1 MTRVF
6 QVLFALK
13 IIFGVNNLNITSL
26 TILQQISQTISWT
39 IKSMHWA
46 FQDFS
51 SNMSIIRNV
60 YTLGDVVKASPDG
73 TIHYP
78 PADIE
83 QSGAEMEFK

>member
-1 MTRVF
+1 
-6 QVLFALK
+6 
-13 IIFGVNNLNITSL
+13 
-26 TILQQISQTISWT
+26 
-39 IKSMHWA
+39 MHWA
-46 FQDFS
+46 FQGFS

-60 YTLGDVVKASPDG
+60 YTLDGVVKASPDG